1 MESEKLESK
10 TELSNS
16 KSDNLEEA
24 EKNEANNVEDSD
36 EDFEIAIISDEMKE
50 MVMTKF
56 YLL

>member
-16 KSDNLEEA
+16 NSDNLEDV
-24 EKNEANNVEDSD
+24 EKNEANVEDSD